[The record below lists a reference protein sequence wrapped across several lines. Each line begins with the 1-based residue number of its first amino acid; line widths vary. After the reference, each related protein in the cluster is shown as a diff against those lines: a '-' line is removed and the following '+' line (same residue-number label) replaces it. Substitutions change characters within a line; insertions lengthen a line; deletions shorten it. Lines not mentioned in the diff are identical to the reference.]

1 MLFCSSNS
9 WLWSSAW
16 SSCCVTCS
24 RFWKPMKST
33 GNMSCASSLPCW
45 CTTNVPSP
53 ASKVGVL
60 MVYQHRQVEV
70 LCVKGKRKTKFKEKS
85 CTTFIPNQRSD
96 IEINSSFCSRKL
108 VFQRER
114 STVISVLFCVS
125 DRAAVQTAEL
135 CIRRL

>member
-1 MLFCSSNS
+1 MVFSVEQLLRHLQQVLETHEVNWKHVLCFLSTLLVYYQCAQPS
-9 WLWSSAW
+9 LKGRRADGLSA
-16 SSCCVTCS
+16 
-24 RFWKPMKST
+24 
-33 GNMSCASSLPCW
+33 
-45 CTTNVPSP
+45 
-53 ASKVGVL
+53 
-60 MVYQHRQVEV
+60 QVEV

-96 IEINSSFCSRKL
+96 IEINSSFCSSKL